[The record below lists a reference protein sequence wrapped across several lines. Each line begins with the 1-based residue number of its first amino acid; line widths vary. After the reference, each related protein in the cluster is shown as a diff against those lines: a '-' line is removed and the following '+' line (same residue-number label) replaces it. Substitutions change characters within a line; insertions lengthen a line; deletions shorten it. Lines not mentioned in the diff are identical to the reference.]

1 MLTVPA
7 FFIGCRHLH
16 LLQNSVKIIAEPV
29 A

>member
-7 FFIGCRHLH
+7 AFIGRRHLH
-16 LLQNSVKIIAEPV
+16 FLQNSVKIIAEPV